1 MILSASR
8 RTDIPAFFCEWF
20 FRRIEEG
27 FALVKNPMNPAQ
39 IRKVP
44 MSKDDVDCIVFWTK
58 NPAAMIS
65 DLEKLSGYNYYFQFT
80 ITPYAND
87 MEPGLPAKEEIIETF
102 KRLSNMLG
110 AHRVIWRYDP
120 VLVNAQYGENRHI
133 ESFAAMAKS
142 LSGFTEKCVI
152 SFVDTYPKM
161 LRRME
166 GSGPYELSL
175 EAKLE
180 MAKAFAKAAG
190 ENSICVE
197 ACTEEVDFSG
207 CGIGKTKCIDGQL
220 AERIAGRPVAAK
232 KDRSQR
238 KECGCAASMDI
249 GAYNTCL
256 HGCLYCYAN
265 SAGRPSVMKTLQNH
279 DKLSPFLIV

>member
-1 MILSASR
+1 
-8 RTDIPAFFCEWF
+8 
-20 FRRIEEG
+20 
-27 FALVKNPMNPAQ
+27 
-39 IRKVP
+39 

-58 NPAAMIS
+58 NPAAMIP
-65 DLEKLSGYNYYFQFT
+65 DLEKLYGYNYYFQFT

-87 MEPGLPAKEEIIETF
+87 MEPGLPAKEEVIETF

-133 ESFAAMAKS
+133 ESFAAMAKA

-190 ENSICVE
+190 ENAICVE
-197 ACTEEVDFSG
+197 ACAEEVDFSG
-207 CGIGKTKCIDGQL
+207 CGIGKAKCIDGQL
-220 AERIAGRPVAAK
+220 AERIAGRPVAVK

-265 SAGRPSVMKTLQNH
+265 SAGRPLVM
-279 DKLSPFLIV
+279 